1 MSCKLY
7 IKYGKE
13 EKYIGCFKNREQ
25 AQKEY
30 EIHRA
35 QLRSELGRITSPIY
49 VDTGKGRGK

>member
-1 MSCKLY
+1 MSYKLY

-25 AQKEY
+25 AKKHY
-30 EIHRA
+30 ELHRA
-35 QLRSELGRITSPIY
+35 QLRCELGVIVSPIY